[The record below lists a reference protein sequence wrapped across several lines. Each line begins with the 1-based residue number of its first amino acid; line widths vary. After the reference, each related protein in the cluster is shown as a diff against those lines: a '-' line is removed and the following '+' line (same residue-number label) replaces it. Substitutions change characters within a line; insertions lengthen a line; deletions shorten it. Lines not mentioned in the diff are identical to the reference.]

1 MTQKG
6 CERLKFFWRSLNKE
20 IHTEILSRPTKC
32 HDTCVSRTDSHTN
45 FIVLQHTTPY
55 ARIKPMKC
63 VFSPQELCWVK
74 GLDIDGLREYYKLV
88 NKANL
93 VHNLFLVYLLLSMFI
108 NLYMYWATMCPSS
121 GETTVF
127 MRCGWLSGKRTLQ
140 SSTSLNT
147 VVSTDDGHIVAR
159 NM

>member
-1 MTQKG
+1 MFLKKLKQNKLTQ
-6 CERLKFFWRSLNKE
+6 
-20 IHTEILSRPTKC
+20 ILSRPTKF

-45 FIVLQHTTPY
+45 FTVLQHAKPY
-55 ARIKPMKC
+55 ARITSMKC
-63 VFSPQELCWVK
+63 GFTPQELCWVK

-93 VHNLFLVYLLLSMFI
+93 VYNVFLVYLFLSMFI
-108 NLYMYWATMCPSS
+108 NLYMYRATMCPSS
-121 GETTVF
+121 GETNVF
-127 MRCGWLSGKRTLQ
+127 IRCGWLSGKRTLQ

-147 VVSTDDGHIVAR
+147 VVSPDDGYIVAR